1 MRNVLQII
9 GLVIAM
15 TLSFS
20 NPALASNKT
29 PLEQAELYYS
39 WVKDSAETNWS
50 ESILKLI
57 KNEEVTWEQLSFT
70 EQQLKVAIRRAYVHD
85 AEQYYVSLSRDGSGA
100 FWGKEILKLLSAE
113 SFTWPELS
121 FTHEELASA
130 MRIAYINQ
138 AEKYFSH
145 LMSDPESSILW
156 GNSIFEL
163 IEDEKITWDELSFTE
178 QQAKAA
184 LRRAYLLRV
193 ERLYA
198 SDTSYWSSHILSLIS
213 EGDLTWDE
221 LSFTQ
226 EELEE

>member
-121 FTHEELASA
+121 FT
-130 MRIAYINQ
+130 
-138 AEKYFSH
+138 
-145 LMSDPESSILW
+145 
-156 GNSIFEL
+156 
-163 IEDEKITWDELSFTE
+163 E

-193 ERLYA
+193 ESLYA
-198 SDTSYWSSHILSLIS
+198 SDTSYWSSFILSLIS

>member
-1 MRNVLQII
+1 MRNVLHKI

-20 NPALASNKT
+20 TPSFASNKT
-29 PLEQAELYYS
+29 PIEKAELYYS
-39 WVKDSAETNWS
+39 WVKDSAETNW
-50 ESILKLI
+50 
-57 KNEEVTWEQLSFT
+57 
-70 EQQLKVAIRRAYVHD
+70 
-85 AEQYYVSLSRDGSGA
+85 
-100 FWGKEILKLLSAE
+100 GKEIFKLLSAE
-113 SFTWPELS
+113 RFTWDELS

-156 GNSIFEL
+156 GDSIFEL